1 VVYFFREFPKLST
14 WGKEMRPAQQA
25 RLLLL
30 IWTGLILFFFSL
42 TSGSRM
48 EYYSFGAWPAIA
60 ILLGSGIARAEEV
73 HDRWLP
79 RLQAGL
85 AAIGAMAALCLG
97 YFLWQSRTIPAAN
110 DISSLL
116 NYYSIDSYHL
126 SMSHIFDMTSQTF
139 AALRGPSSLAIV
151 AFLLGFGGAWLLRRS
166 KRDLAATITVA
177 LAMGVFF
184 FAANWAFG
192 KFNPRM
198 SSRQLADDIL
208 PYLRAQDQV
217 ALYGDLGLGSSIPFY
232 THRHVW
238 IFNGRVGSNLEF
250 GSKYPDAPP
259 TFLDDASFPTLWR
272 RPDRVFLFVP
282 AELTKDAFSRLP
294 ADSTYLLGESGGKY
308 VFVNQQVRPD
318 QTTLAALLKRNESPS
333 LHPE

>member
-1 VVYFFREFPKLST
+1 
-14 WGKEMRPAQQA
+14 
-25 RLLLL
+25 
-30 IWTGLILFFFSL
+30 
-42 TSGSRM
+42 M

-73 HDRWLP
+73 DDGWLP

-139 AALRGPSSLAIV
+139 AALRGPSTLAIV
-151 AFLLGFGGAWLLRRS
+151 AFLLGFGGAWFLRRS

-198 SSRQLADDIL
+198 SSRQLADDIF
-208 PYLRAQDQV
+208 PTCGRRTKSHSTEIWAWDRAFPSTPTV
-217 ALYGDLGLGSSIPFY
+217 MYGSSMDAWAATLNSGRSIPTPRRRFSM
-232 THRHVW
+232 T
-238 IFNGRVGSNLEF
+238 
-250 GSKYPDAPP
+250 PA
-259 TFLDDASFPTLWR
+259 FLRYGAVRTASF
-272 RPDRVFLFVP
+272 
-282 AELTKDAFSRLP
+282 
-294 ADSTYLLGESGGKY
+294 YLC
-308 VFVNQQVRPD
+308 P
-318 QTTLAALLKRNESPS
+318 RN
-333 LHPE
+333 